1 LPADAARREV
11 IGPVPEVTMVKALNQ
26 ALRDSLH
33 EDPRALILGE
43 DVGALGGVFRVT
55 DGLQAEF
62 GQDRVFDTPL
72 AEAAIAGVSVGLALA
87 GWRPVAEMQFDGF
100 SYPALDQV
108 ISHVAK
114 YRYRSRGRQPVP
126 MVIRIPFAG
135 VIGAAEHHSES
146 PEAYYAHTAGLK
158 VVVPS
163 SPLDAYHLLRGAVA
177 DPDPVVFF
185 EPKSRYW
192 SKEEGD
198 LDSPGEPLP
207 IGRGRTVRDGSDCT
221 VIAYGAMVAKSM
233 AAAEEA
239 AVDGLDLEVLDLRSL
254 VPLDLDL
261 LASSVRRTGR
271 AVVVHEAPMTA
282 GFGAEVVARIME
294 DAFDYLEAPVLRV
307 TGYDTPYPP
316 ATLESHYLPTVE
328 RILDAVERVTSY

>member
-1 LPADAARREV
+1 M
-11 IGPVPEVTMVKALNQ
+11 PEVTMARALNE
-26 ALRDSLH
+26 ALRRSLAD
-33 EDPRALILGE
+33 DPRMLVLGE
-43 DVGALGGVFRVT
+43 DVGKLGGVFRIT
-55 DGLQAEF
+55 DGLQGEF
-62 GQDRVFDTPL
+62 GEARVFDTPL
-72 AEAAIAGVSVGLALA
+72 AEAAIAGVSVGLCIA
-87 GWRPVAEMQFDGF
+87 GFHPVSEMQFEGF

-114 YRYRSRGRQPVP
+114 YRYRSRGRQPMP

-135 VIGAAEHHSES
+135 GIGAAEHHSES

-163 SPLDAYHLLRGAVA
+163 TPVDAYHLLRASIS
-177 DPDPVVFF
+177 DPDPVIFF

-198 LDSPGEPLP
+198 LDGDGAGLP
-207 IGRGRTVRDGSDCT
+207 IGVSRVIRPGSDCT
-221 VIAYGAMVAKSM
+221 IVSYGAMVARSL
-233 AAAEEA
+233 AAATA
-239 AVDGLDLEVLDLRSL
+239 IADRGVDVEVLDLRSL
-254 VPLDLDL
+254 VPLDLAG
-261 LASSVRRTGR
+261 LADSVRRTGR

-282 GFGAEVVARIME
+282 GFGAEIVARIVE

-316 ATLESHYLPTVE
+316 ATIEAHYLPSVE
-328 RILDAVERVTSY
+328 RIVAAVDRVVGY

>member
-1 LPADAARREV
+1 
-11 IGPVPEVTMVKALNQ
+11 MVKALNQ
-26 ALRDSLH
+26 ALRRSLSD
-33 EDPRALILGE
+33 DPRTLIFGE
-43 DVGALGGVFRVT
+43 DVGKLGGVFRVT
-55 DGLQAEF
+55 DGLQHEF
-62 GQDRVFDTPL
+62 GTERVFDTPL

-87 GWRPVAEMQFDGF
+87 GWRPVCEMQFDGF

-126 MVIRIPFAG
+126 MVMRIPFAG
-135 VIGAAEHHSES
+135 GIGAAEHHSES

-163 SPLDAYHLLRGAVA
+163 SPVDAYHLLRASIA
-177 DPDPVVFF
+177 DPDPVIFF

-198 LDSPGEPLP
+198 LDANGSADGGLP
-207 IGRGRTVRDGSDCT
+207 IGRARVVREGADCT
-221 VIAYGAMVAKSM
+221 VVAYGAMVAKSLT
-233 AAAEEA
+233 AAEEA
-239 AVDGLDLEVLDLRSL
+239 AVDGTEIEVLDLRSL
-254 VPLDLDL
+254 VPLDLDA
-261 LASSVRRTGR
+261 LASSVRKTGR

-282 GFGAEVVARIME
+282 GFGAEVVARIVE
-294 DAFDYLEAPVLRV
+294 DAFDYLEAPVVRV

-316 ATLESHYLPTVE
+316 ATIESHYVPSVE
-328 RILDAVERVTSY
+328 RILDAVDRVTNY